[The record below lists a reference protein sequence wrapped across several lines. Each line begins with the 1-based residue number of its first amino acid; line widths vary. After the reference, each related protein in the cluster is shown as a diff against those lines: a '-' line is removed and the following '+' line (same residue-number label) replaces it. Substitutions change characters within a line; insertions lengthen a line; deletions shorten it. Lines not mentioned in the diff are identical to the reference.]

1 MVPTAPLVAQHGARS
16 IGRPP
21 SANRFMAPAWRW
33 LRTDGAANCVWQT
46 TRSPGLALSV
56 GLPDGVEALHPK
68 VTATALIGDEPL
80 QLIGFVVQ
88 LVWSGYR

>member
-1 MVPTAPLVAQHGARS
+1 MVAP
-16 IGRPP
+16 GRG
-21 SANRFMAPAWRW
+21 RQ
-33 LRTDGAANCVWQT
+33 LCAADNAVSWSGT
-46 TRSPGLALSV
+46 FG

-68 VTATALIGDEPL
+68 DAATALIGDEPL